1 MFSKFCWLAG
11 REKDHSTTKKISQRR
26 FIAAH
31 RPTYIMENTLTSKPS
46 TRPEEINKLLEGL
59 DRYNVDNLSLFQSYV
74 ATQCSSGTF
83 DIEAN
88 LALLK
93 LYQFNTEIQRD
104 EDTVINILV
113 KGLVRFW
120 APDFMLAL
128 HLLPAYVGE
137 VVKPQ
142 QSSTESAEASSEG
155 AYLDNFSENVQK
167 LLGLFRL
174 LDASKY
180 TEFWSTF
187 ESDDSY
193 ADLVADV
200 SDFETALRK
209 SIAQTVEIS
218 ARKLPVSVLQEWSNL
233 SGNRF
238 QEWVTKTLGWS
249 IEGST
254 VVIPANKENE
264 AKPVVTSETVVFEQ
278 LGRLIK
284 RAYEVK

>member
-1 MFSKFCWLAG
+1 M
-11 REKDHSTTKKISQRR
+11 D
-26 FIAAH
+26 
-31 RPTYIMENTLTSKPS
+31 NTLTSKPS
-46 TRPEEINKLLEGL
+46 SRPADINTLLEGL
-59 DRYNVDNLSLFQSYV
+59 DRYNVENLSLLQAYV
-74 ATQCSSGTF
+74 AQQCQEGTF

-93 LYQFNTEIQRD
+93 LYQFNTEITRD
-104 EDTVINILV
+104 EDTVLNILV

-137 VVKPQ
+137 VVKTGASAGDKKSGGK
-142 QSSTESAEASSEG
+142 SSSAGEKSSNGAAAAGAAAGAAADAEDSEEG
-155 AYLDNFSENVQK
+155 YLDGFAENVQK

-174 LDASKY
+174 LDASRY
-180 TEFWSTF
+180 SEFWSTF

-200 SDFETALRK
+200 SDFESALRK

-218 ARKLPVSVLQEWSNL
+218 ARKLPVVVLEEWANL

-238 QEWVTKTLGWS
+238 QEWVTKTLGWT
-249 IEGST
+249 IEDKT

-264 AKPVVTSETVVFEQ
+264 AKPVVASETLKFEQ
-278 LGRLIK
+278 LSKLIK

>member
-1 MFSKFCWLAG
+1 M
-11 REKDHSTTKKISQRR
+11 D
-26 FIAAH
+26 
-31 RPTYIMENTLTSKPS
+31 NTLTSKPS
-46 TRPEEINKLLEGL
+46 TRPADINNLLEGL
-59 DRYNVDNLSLFQSYV
+59 DRYNVENLSLLQAYV
-74 ATQCSSGTF
+74 AQQCQEGTF

-93 LYQFNTEIQRD
+93 LYQFNTEITRD
-104 EDTVINILV
+104 EDTVLNILV

-137 VVKPQ
+137 VVKTGANGDKKSGK
-142 QSSTESAEASSEG
+142 SSSGEKSSNGAAAGAAAGDAEDSEEG
-155 AYLDNFSENVQK
+155 YLDGFAENVQK

-174 LDASKY
+174 LDASRY
-180 TEFWSTF
+180 SEFWSTF

-200 SDFETALRK
+200 SDFESALRR

-218 ARKLPVSVLQEWSNL
+218 ARKMPVVVLEEWANL

-238 QEWVTKTLGWS
+238 QEWVTKTLGWT
-249 IEGST
+249 IEDKT

-264 AKPVVTSETVVFEQ
+264 AKPVVASETLKFEQ
-278 LGRLIK
+278 LSKLIK

>member
-1 MFSKFCWLAG
+1 
-11 REKDHSTTKKISQRR
+11 
-26 FIAAH
+26 
-31 RPTYIMENTLTSKPS
+31 MENTLTSKPS
-46 TRPEEINKLLEGL
+46 TRPEEINRLLEGL

-74 ATQCSSGTF
+74 ATQCNDGTF

-93 LYQFNTEIQRD
+93 LYQFNTEISRD
-104 EDTVINILV
+104 EDTVLNILA

-137 VVKPQ
+137 VVK
-142 QSSTESAEASSEG
+142 QSNADKKSKNTDKSSSPDANGNEEV
-155 AYLDNFSENVQK
+155 YLDGFAENVQK

-180 TEFWSTF
+180 SEFWSTF

-200 SDFETALRK
+200 TDFETALRK

-218 ARKLPVSVLQEWSNL
+218 ARKLPVTVLEEWSNL

-238 QEWVTKTLGWS
+238 QEWITKTLGWT

-254 VVIPANKENE
+254 VIIPPNKENE
-264 AKPVVTSETVVFEQ
+264 VKPVVTSETVVFEQ
-278 LGRLIK
+278 LSRLIK

>member
-1 MFSKFCWLAG
+1 
-11 REKDHSTTKKISQRR
+11 
-26 FIAAH
+26 
-31 RPTYIMENTLTSKPS
+31 MENTLTAKPA
-46 TRPEEINKLLEGL
+46 TRPADINTLLEGL
-59 DRYNVDNLSLFQSYV
+59 DRYNVDNLSLFQAYV
-74 ATQCSSGTF
+74 AAQCQDGTF

-93 LYQFNTEIQRD
+93 LYQFNTEISRD
-104 EDTVINILV
+104 EDTVLNILV

-137 VVKPQ
+137 VVK
-142 QSSTESAEASSEG
+142 QSYTDKKTTTKNTSNTNDKSSSAADAEENEEG
-155 AYLDNFSENVQK
+155 YLDGFAENVQK

-174 LDASKY
+174 LDASRY
-180 TEFWSTF
+180 SEFWSTF

-200 SDFETALRK
+200 SDFETALRH

-218 ARKLPVSVLQEWSNL
+218 ARKVPVTVLEEWSNL

-238 QEWVTKTLGWS
+238 QEWVTKSLGWS
-249 IEGST
+249 IDGQT

-264 AKPVVTSETVVFEQ
+264 AKPVVTSETLRFEQ

>member
-1 MFSKFCWLAG
+1 
-11 REKDHSTTKKISQRR
+11 
-26 FIAAH
+26 
-31 RPTYIMENTLTSKPS
+31 MENTLTSKPS
-46 TRPEEINKLLEGL
+46 TRPDDINTLLEGL
-59 DRYNVDNLSLFQSYV
+59 DRYNVDNLSLFQAYV
-74 ATQCSSGTF
+74 ATQCQNGTF

-93 LYQFNTEIQRD
+93 LYQFNTEISRD
-104 EDTVINILV
+104 EDTVLNILV

-128 HLLPAYVGE
+128 HLLPPYVGE
-137 VVKPQ
+137 VVR
-142 QSSTESAEASSEG
+142 QSSNDKKTNNKSINDTNDKSSSNANDGAEDIEG
-155 AYLDNFSENVQK
+155 GYLDGFAENVQK

-180 TEFWSTF
+180 SEFWSTF

-200 SDFETALRK
+200 TDFESALRK

-218 ARKLPVSVLQEWSNL
+218 ARKMPVAVLEEWSNL

-238 QEWVTKTLGWS
+238 QEWVTKSLGWS
-249 IEGST
+249 IDGTT
-254 VVIPANKENE
+254 VVIPGNKENE
-264 AKPVVTSETVVFEQ
+264 AKPVVTSETLRFEQ
-278 LGRLIK
+278 LSKLIK